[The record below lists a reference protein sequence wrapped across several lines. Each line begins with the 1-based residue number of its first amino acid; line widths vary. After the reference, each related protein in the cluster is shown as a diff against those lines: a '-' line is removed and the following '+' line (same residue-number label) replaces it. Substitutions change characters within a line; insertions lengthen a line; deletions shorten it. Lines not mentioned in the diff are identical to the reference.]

1 MNYKFVLFCL
11 IVLLVFSFFINNS
24 SITGDVVLAPLR
36 VVGLVNPQCSE
47 CSDLSGHFNLFK
59 LFNIPYVEEVVD
71 VNSPAGINLISVY
84 DILQVPAVI
93 IHDLSFYPQLREFY
107 LSYGSEEADGAYV
120 FRSND
125 LIRGFIYERVTPNG
139 SFKLVDYS
147 VVNKSL
153 GVSRGAVNSSV
164 DIVMFGDF
172 YCNDSRASL
181 LVIDELLK
189 LYDDVS
195 FTFIP
200 LPLTQ
205 EAGVAAVAL
214 ECAGMQGR
222 YWDFFTELFNKCDSA
237 LSVMEAAYNADLFMD
252 GFISCLAS
260 DEWSGI
266 ISGYIVL
273 AESLDVEGTPTF
285 FINGLKIPMAF
296 SISYFNDL
304 YEKLKN

>member
-1 MNYKFVLFCL
+1 MNYKFVIFCL

-24 SITGDVVLAPLR
+24 SITGEVVLDPLR
-36 VVGLVNPQCSE
+36 VVGLVNPQCSK

-59 LFNIPYVEEVVD
+59 LFNIPYVEEIVD
-71 VNSPAGINLISVY
+71 VNSPAGVNLISVY
-84 DILQVPAVI
+84 NILQVPAI
-93 IHDLSFYPQLREFY
+93 IIYDLSLYSQLHEFY

-125 LIRGFIYERVTPNG
+125 LVRSFIYERVTPG
-139 SFKLVDYS
+139 GAFELIDYS

-153 GVSRGAVNSSV
+153 GVSRGPVNSSV

-181 LVIDELLK
+181 LVINELLG

-200 LPLTQ
+200 LPFTQ
-205 EAGVAAVAL
+205 ESIFAAGAL
-214 ECAGMQGR
+214 ECAGVQGR
-222 YWDFFTELFNKCDSA
+222 YWEFFDELFNESHSV
-237 LSVMEAAYNADLFMD
+237 LSVVNIAYKTDLFIN
-252 GFISCLAS
+252 GFMSCLAS
-260 DEWSGI
+260 DELSGI
-266 ISGYIVL
+266 ISGYSVL
-273 AESLDVEGTPTF
+273 ADSLGVEGTPTF
-285 FINGLKIPMAF
+285 FINGLKIPMPF

-304 YEKLKN
+304 YVALKN